1 MNWLYFDS
9 YNTKMRS
16 ESIWCSDTMTH
27 EKISLIW
34 THIFRLPLFYCSSC
48 WLHSHHHHQWE
59 WIDRSFL
66 YTSLS
71 YISRIWHHKWKT
83 RNGFIFQVTDY
94 HLMICIFIISKNS
107 RITRRCPRSEVFW
120 FQMTFN
126 DWMITKINIL
136 LSLRN

>member
-9 YNTKMRS
+9 YNTTMRS

-48 WLHSHHHHQWE
+48 WLLSHHHHQWE
-59 WIDRSFL
+59 WIDRIFL

-94 HLMICIFIISKNS
+94 HLMICILLYYKLFYLWFCS
-107 RITRRCPRSEVFW
+107 RVQFLYFTAFLIHVLNERIHFHDNLE
-120 FQMTFN
+120 
-126 DWMITKINIL
+126 
-136 LSLRN
+136 